1 MAQSS
6 SPAATTAAAIAVKA
20 VAGHYNGISN
30 VILKI
35 SLERRRTTTNTH
47 NVVYLR
53 MDWAVSVNNNRIT
66 TTE

>member
-6 SPAATTAAAIAVKA
+6 SAAATTAAAIAVKA

-35 SLERRRTTTNTH
+35 SLERRRGTTTNTH
-47 NVVYLR
+47 NVCSLFTYGL
-53 MDWAVSVNNNRIT
+53 SS
-66 TTE
+66 ECKQ